1 MSESTL
7 ARGAR
12 RKRARS
18 SEQDWP
24 PAVFEPGCTRCP
36 RLAAHLESM
45 RTSHPDYYNAPV
57 GPFGDPAAKL
67 VIVGLAPGAHGAN
80 ATGRPFTG
88 DHAGLLLY
96 RTLHDLKSLRPGR
109 ARLHAATA
117 SRCGTAGSRTPSN
130 VCRPRTSPQRPRS
143 IPAIAFWPR
152 SWRPAASG
160 PSRSRSARLRTG
172 RCCGRGSSSSMYTRS
187 GMAGCTRCPMGA
199 SLVDSYHCSRYNT
212 QTGRLTAEM
221 FAAVLA
227 RALALSRED

>member
-96 RTLHDLKSLRPGR
+96 RTLHDLNL
-109 ARLHAATA
+109 AT
-117 SRCGTAGSRTPSN
+117 
-130 VCRPRTSPQRPRS
+130 RPRS
-143 IPAIAFWPR
+143 TARGDGLALRNCRITNAVKCLPPANKPTTAEVDTCNRFLAAELATCRVWTVAVALGAIAHR
-152 SWRPAASG
+152 AVLR
-160 PSRSRSARLRTG
+160 ARKLKLNVYPFGHG
-172 RCCGRGSSSSMYTRS
+172 RVYALPDGRK
-187 GMAGCTRCPMGA
+187 
-199 SLVDSYHCSRYNT
+199 LVDSYHCSRYNT